1 MATSNPLET
10 GWAFWYIKRAQSAR
24 TPENYEKNI
33 KKICEFNTVCFTLN
47 SFTY

>member
-1 MATSNPLET
+1 MDTPHSLET

-33 KKICEFNTVCFTLN
+33 KKICEFNAV
-47 SFTY
+47 SFFFE